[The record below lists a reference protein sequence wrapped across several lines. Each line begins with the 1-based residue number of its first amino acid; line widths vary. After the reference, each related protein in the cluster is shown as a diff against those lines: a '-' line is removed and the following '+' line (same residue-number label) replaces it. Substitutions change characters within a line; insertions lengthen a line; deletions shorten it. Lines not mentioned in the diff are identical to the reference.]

1 MPTRKGY
8 NPTIVQSIAFG
19 GHLVRVERV
28 FQSTAYPQAEEE
40 MLVFFLVFV
49 FVLMLILKRVGE
61 RFQDLDISSVLI
73 AAMDVTNESPPPEL
87 PITFATLPTIVL
99 LTADDKRPPYRYDL
113 FLLEIRNDVER
124 CDTE

>member
-1 MPTRKGY
+1 M
-8 NPTIVQSIAFG
+8 
-19 GHLVRVERV
+19 RVERV